1 MAAQSLLVKSAQTFT
16 LMRRRSRPQKSK
28 IAKRPGPAAIPG
40 RKEKAM
46 RTLKIIYEHKTANGD
61 WLRKEYTTDSGKDW
75 ERVVNII
82 HQNRH
87 EYRVIDVKHV

>member
-1 MAAQSLLVKSAQTFT
+1 
-16 LMRRRSRPQKSK
+16 
-28 IAKRPGPAAIPG
+28 
-40 RKEKAM
+40 M